1 MEIEIISF
9 GRIREL
15 IENQSINIEALENTD
30 QVKDYLEQRY
40 PALAGTKY
48 NLALNKKLVQGKSE
62 ITGHSTIA
70 IMPPFS
76 GG

>member
-1 MEIEIISF
+1 MEIDIISF

-15 IENQSINIEALENTD
+15 IESQTVNIEGLKNTD
-30 QVKDYLEQRY
+30 EVKAYLEQRY
-40 PALAGTKY
+40 PALAGMKY
-48 NLALNKKLVQGKSE
+48 ALALNKKLVQSKTE
-62 ITGHSTIA
+62 IEGNSTIA